1 MTRDLSPAEQQ
12 VLASITAR
20 IDAIVALGT
29 VTELTA
35 TTVLNGPGAAP
46 DYHAFHQRFARLG
59 QRMREVTFVV
69 RDDLPATMGAN
80 TVITNGAVP
89 SVREIQLRPS
99 LVGPGTRGLTN
110 RVLTLVHE
118 LSHSLDEGVG
128 NHPVKDYAY
137 RGGWAWTYLSAELAR
152 NNADT
157 YAAAAALLVER
168 SENAWGEYQK
178 FGQLVARRG
187 LLAKRSGTTTLGGA
201 LAWLDIMVNRAWV
214 RASDCEGFA
223 RTTFSE
229 EKWTTKPE
237 WSDWKRYARLLA
249 LENQLVSWGYIA
261 QRTVRDGVAVLLPK
275 DQAVVA
281 KLFPYLSELKH
292 ALDRIVPVLA
302 EGSGRITFDAASGAL
317 RIPRGT
323 VDCAP
328 LALAEL
334 LLDAVIEGTAG
345 LAEAKPFAQ
354 RARELVR
361 ALVDQDR
368 EVEGQG
374 IATLRSVFAAV
385 PAVQPSVAGWAALA
399 VELDAVVLSD
409 MRFRW
414 ERLAKGTPA
423 VLALPDEPDG
433 HVLIGLAAYFAEDV
447 EVLGAVHGRTPV
459 PRDDIRE
466 LAAAIKQT
474 ALHVTKVH
482 PGQRPEF
489 EKLRA
494 RVEALA

>member
-1 MTRDLSPAEQQ
+1 MTRDLSLAEQK
-12 VLASITAR
+12 VLAAITAR

-29 VTELTA
+29 VAELTA
-35 TTVLNGPGAAP
+35 TTVLNGPGGAP
-46 DYHAFHQRFARLG
+46 DYHAFQQRFARLG
-59 QRMREVTFVV
+59 HRMREVTFVV
-69 RDDLPATMGAN
+69 REDLPATMGAN
-80 TVITNGAVP
+80 TVISNGEVP

-118 LSHSLDEGVG
+118 LSHSLNEGIG

-137 RGGWAWTYLSAELAR
+137 RRGWAWTYLSAELAR
-152 NNADT
+152 SNADT

-168 SENAWGEYQK
+168 SENAWGRYQT
-178 FGQLVARRG
+178 FGRLPARRG

-223 RTTFSE
+223 WTTFTE
-229 EKWTTKPE
+229 AKWNTPE
-237 WSDWKRYARLLA
+237 WSVWKRQARLLE
-249 LENQLVSWGYIA
+249 LENQLASWGYITR
-261 QRTVRDGVAVLLPK
+261 RTVRDGVAGLLPK

-281 KLFPYLSELKH
+281 QLFPYLSQLKY
-292 ALDRIVPVLA
+292 ALDRIDPVLA
-302 EGSGRITFDAASGAL
+302 EGSGRITFDSASGAL
-317 RIPRGT
+317 RIPRAT

-385 PAVQPSVAGWAALA
+385 PAVRPSAAEWAALA
-399 VELDAVVLSD
+399 VELDAAVLAD

-414 ERLAKGTPA
+414 ERTARDTPA
-423 VLALPDEPDG
+423 MVALPDEPDG
-433 HVLIGLAAYFAEDV
+433 EVLTGLAAYFAEDI
-447 EVLGAVHGRTPV
+447 EALRAVRGRTPV
-459 PRDDIRE
+459 PQDVLGE
-466 LAAAIKQT
+466 LAAMIKQT

-482 PGQRPEF
+482 PGQRSEF